1 VKGLMTRAARNRHR
15 RNAVAEGMPAVS
27 RDACK
32 AEVPAHGDT
41 SPTALTLADAGS
53 EQHETEA
60 GAGADNGDGGGGE
73 GGGADGLRLSY
84 EDFQAVAG
92 ARADDGD
99 GGGGGGGD
107 DLRLSYEEFQEAL
120 P

>member
-1 VKGLMTRAARNRHR
+1 
-15 RNAVAEGMPAVS
+15 
-27 RDACK
+27 
-32 AEVPAHGDT
+32 
-41 SPTALTLADAGS
+41 
-53 EQHETEA
+53 
-60 GAGADNGDGGGGE
+60 
-73 GGGADGLRLSY
+73 LRLSY